1 MMISSSRN
9 TFAPGLGLGGA
20 APVAFRASEPAPRPA
35 FESSILT
42 TPTGNIRPVVF
53 GQLGAAI
60 NASPVEP
67 DEPVVDTTEEA
78 PETVEAEPAP
88 PPIDYEAIKAEA
100 WREGFQQGY
109 DEGVRLATQEQ
120 QETAARLGALLQ
132 GIANDTEDFVRG
144 LESELV
150 ELALS
155 VAEKVI
161 ARETQTS
168 PEIVINVVRAAL
180 AEVHDATELRIR
192 VNPEDYALVEPR
204 WQEMLPRSVAQH
216 SELLADELVERGGC
230 AVETRIGYVDGQLKT
245 RLNQIVT
252 SFQAVLD
259 GEPA

>member
-1 MMISSSRN
+1 M
-9 TFAPGLGLGGA
+9 
-20 APVAFRASEPAPRPA
+20 AS
-35 FESSILT
+35 
-42 TPTGNIRPVVF
+42 
-53 GQLGAAI
+53 QLG
-60 NASPVEP
+60 S
-67 DEPVVDTTEEA
+67 
-78 PETVEAEPAP
+78 
-88 PPIDYEAIKAEA
+88 
-100 WREGFQQGY
+100 
-109 DEGVRLATQEQ
+109 
-120 QETAARLGALLQ
+120 LLQ
-132 GIANDTEDFVRG
+132 GIQTDTEQFVRG
-144 LESELV
+144 LESDLV

-161 ARETQTS
+161 AREVQTT
-168 PEIVINVVRAAL
+168 PEIVVNVVRAAL

-216 SELLADELVERGGC
+216 SELLADDLVERGGC